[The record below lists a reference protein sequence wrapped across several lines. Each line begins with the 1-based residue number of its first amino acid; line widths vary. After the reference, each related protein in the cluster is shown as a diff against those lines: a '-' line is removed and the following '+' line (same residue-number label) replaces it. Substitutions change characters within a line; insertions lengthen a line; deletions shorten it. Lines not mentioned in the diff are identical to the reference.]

1 MLKEPTMRVAYL
13 TTDEVN
19 EHLAVTMAAACDIQL
34 VPRAPRETPPDGEFD
49 AVLYDWDYLPPEQ
62 RQELR
67 ERLHAGHGP
76 GRVIVH
82 GYNLSKKEVAAWRQ
96 QGIAVFR
103 RLESKVFRALLR
115 AARVRVRSHSR
126 TQG

>member
-1 MLKEPTMRVAYL
+1 MRVAYL

-34 VPRAPRETPPDGEFD
+34 FPRAPRETPPDGEFD

-67 ERLHAGHGP
+67 ERLRAGRGP

-82 GYNLSKKEVAAWRQ
+82 GYNLGKKEVAAWRQ
-96 QGIAVFR
+96 QGITVFR
-103 RLESKVFRALLR
+103 RLESRVFRALLR
-115 AARVRVRSHSR
+115 PAPVRLRRQCSAR
-126 TQG
+126 G

>member
-1 MLKEPTMRVAYL
+1 MRVAYL

-19 EHLAVTMAAACDIQL
+19 EHLALTMAAACDIQL
-34 VPRAPRETPPDGEFD
+34 VPRAPREAPPDGEFD

-82 GYNLSKKEVAAWRQ
+82 GYNLGKKEVAAWRQ
-96 QGIAVFR
+96 QGITVFR
-103 RLESKVFRALLR
+103 RLESRVFRALLR
-115 AARVRVRSHSR
+115 PAPVRLRRQCSAR
-126 TQG
+126 G

>member
-1 MLKEPTMRVAYL
+1 MRVAYL

-49 AVLYDWDYLPPEQ
+49 AVLYDWDYLPLEQ
-62 RQELR
+62 RQTFR
-67 ERLHAGHGP
+67 ERLRAGHRP

-82 GYNLSKKEVAAWRQ
+82 GYNLGKKEVAAWRQ
-96 QGIAVFR
+96 QGITVFR

-115 AARVRVRSHSR
+115 AARVRVRSR
-126 TQG
+126 CGAQG

>member
-1 MLKEPTMRVAYL
+1 MRVAYL

-34 VPRAPRETPPDGEFD
+34 VPRAPGQAPPDGEFD
-49 AVLYDWDYLPPEQ
+49 AVLYDWDYLPPEH
-62 RQELR
+62 RQALR
-67 ERLHAGHGP
+67 ERLRVGRGP

-82 GYNLSKKEVAAWRQ
+82 GYNLGKKEVAAWRQ

-103 RLESKVFRALLR
+103 RLESKVFRALRR
-115 AARVRVRSHSR
+115 ASRARARSHCR
-126 TQG
+126 AQG

>member
-19 EHLAVTMAAACDIQL
+19 EHLAVTMAAACDTQL
-34 VPRAPRETPPDGEFD
+34 VPRAPREAPPVEEFD

-62 RQELR
+62 RQEFR
-67 ERLHAGHGP
+67 ERLRAGHGT

-82 GYNLSKKEVAAWRQ
+82 GYNLGKKEVAAWRQ
-96 QGIAVFR
+96 QRIAVFR

-115 AARVRVRSHSR
+115 VARVQVRSHC
-126 TQG
+126 GAKG

>member
-1 MLKEPTMRVAYL
+1 MRVAYL

-19 EHLAVTMAAACDIQL
+19 EHLALSMAAACDIEL
-34 VPRAPRETPPDGEFD
+34 VPQAPREPAPDEEFD
-49 AVLYDWDYLPPEQ
+49 AVLYDWDYLPPEH

-67 ERLHAGHGP
+67 ERLRAGRGP

-82 GYNLSKKEVAAWRQ
+82 GYNLGKKEVAAWRQ

-115 AARVRVRSHSR
+115 AARLRVRSHCGA
-126 TQG
+126 QG